1 MTPSLRDPGW
11 AEAVSEVQG
20 WPLERL
26 QPVAERGAE
35 EKGIYTTGGTSASE
49 DNIQYQ
55 RVYAMANGD
64 TTPLVSFV
72 EHLYCGPFAKKPFAS
87 ACEYLE
93 VI

>member
-35 EKGIYTTGGTSASE
+35 ERKSFE
-49 DNIQYQ
+49 DQQ
-55 RVYAMANGD
+55 RGREGRS
-64 TTPLVSFV
+64 L
-72 EHLYCGPFAKKPFAS
+72 
-87 ACEYLE
+87 
-93 VI
+93 